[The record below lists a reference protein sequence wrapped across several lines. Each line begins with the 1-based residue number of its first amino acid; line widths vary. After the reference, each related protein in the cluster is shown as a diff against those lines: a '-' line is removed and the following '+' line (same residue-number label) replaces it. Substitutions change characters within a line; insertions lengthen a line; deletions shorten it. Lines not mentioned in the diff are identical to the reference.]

1 MASLKKIKL
10 MSDVD
15 LSPLTA
21 IKIGGRARYFF
32 TADSSEEVQEFVKER
47 SSDFYLLG
55 GGSNL
60 LIKDGVIEKPVLFL
74 GRKFN
79 YIRRDGVFVEAGAS
93 VLLPGLLK
101 YCFDNQL
108 GGLENLVGIPAKIGG
123 LLAMNASAYGSSVSN
138 VAARIEIVDPAG
150 DLKQLDINK
159 VKFGYRYSSLQGSV
173 ITRVWFKLRPQAD
186 VKNIAAEFMKQRL
199 MHQDFS
205 APSCGCIFKNPDKM
219 PAGFLIEDSGFKG
232 LRRNGAQ
239 VSQKHANFIINIAG
253 ASYNDVD
260 WLIKEIKEAVFKK
273 HGIVLEEEIKRW
285 I

>member
-1 MASLKKIKL
+1 VSLKKIK
-10 MSDVD
+10 SVPDVD
-15 LSPLTA
+15 LGPLTA
-21 IKIGGRARYFF
+21 IKIGGRARSFF
-32 TADSSEEVQEFVKER
+32 SADSREEVQGFVKER

-60 LIKDGVIEKPVLFL
+60 LIKDGVIDKAVLFL

-79 YIRRDGVFVEAGAS
+79 YIRKDGLFVEAGAS

-123 LLAMNASAYGSSVSN
+123 LLAMNASAYGSAVSS
-138 VAARIEIVDPAG
+138 VAARVEIVDPAG

-159 VKFGYRYSSLQGSV
+159 IKFSYRHSSLQGSV
-173 ITRVWFKLRPQAD
+173 ITRVWFKLKSQPDA
-186 VKNIAAEFMKQRL
+186 KNIAAEFMKQRL
-199 MHQDFS
+199 VHQDFS
-205 APSCGCIFKNPDKM
+205 APSCGCVFKNPDKVA
-219 PAGFLIEDSGFKG
+219 AGFLIEDCGFKG
-232 LRRNGAQ
+232 LKRNGAQ
-239 VSQKHANFIINIAG
+239 VSQKHANFIINIAK

-260 WLIKEIKEAVFKK
+260 WLIKEIKEGVFKK
-273 HGIVLEEEIKRW
+273 HGVVLEEEIKRW